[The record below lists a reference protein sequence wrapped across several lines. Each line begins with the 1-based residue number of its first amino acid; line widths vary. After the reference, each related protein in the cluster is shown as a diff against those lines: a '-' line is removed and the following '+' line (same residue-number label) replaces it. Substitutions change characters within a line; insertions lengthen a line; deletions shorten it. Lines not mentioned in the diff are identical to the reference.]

1 MESIRNGVP
10 YRELEIRI
18 ANSAGHYVWC
28 RVRATTQFDRNRN
41 PIKAVGVI
49 LDIDAEKRKTQ
60 ELTAKAERDALTGLY
75 NKSTG
80 RHKIQKLLEERGGSE
95 QASMMIID
103 LDNFKQIND
112 SYGHMFGD
120 AVLTEIS
127 SQLQRLF
134 RTGDVIVRIGGDE
147 FLVYMLTLPM
157 TRFCTHAPRESLT
170 RSTMY

>member
-60 ELTAKAERDALTGLY
+60 ELTAKAERDALTGCIIKVRDAI
-75 NKSTG
+75 KS
-80 RHKIQKLLEERGGSE
+80 
-95 QASMMIID
+95 
-103 LDNFKQIND
+103 
-112 SYGHMFGD
+112 
-120 AVLTEIS
+120 
-127 SQLQRLF
+127 
-134 RTGDVIVRIGGDE
+134 
-147 FLVYMLTLPM
+147 
-157 TRFCTHAPRESLT
+157 
-170 RSTMY
+170 RSFWRNGEARSRRQ